1 MHTDNGTVEIGRIRL
16 ALLFHEIEVRYR
28 TGIVVLNGI
37 GIETYELHP
46 AGDETEIR
54 FAENHLVS
62 LVSGSQAVMVAEQ
75 YHKRHLQLLQSVSG
89 PLKFLRSSKVCDI
102 SAVKY
107 EINTVLAPVDIIH
120 FLFRSSSH

>member
-1 MHTDNGTVEIGRIRL
+1 MHTDDGTVEIGRIRL
-16 ALLFHEIEVRYR
+16 SLLFHEIEVRYR

-62 LVSGSQAVMVAEQ
+62 LVSGSQTVMVA
-75 YHKRHLQLLQSVSG
+75 
-89 PLKFLRSSKVCDI
+89 
-102 SAVKY
+102 
-107 EINTVLAPVDIIH
+107 
-120 FLFRSSSH
+120 